1 MNASYVHSY
10 LKDGSV
16 FVLANEWA
24 KPLPDELYIEGA
36 IDLVINGTRLLGFE
50 DWDLVDQLWAY
61 LLDGLFSVFQSGK
74 PFEIFF
80 PDQPLK
86 LQLSRA
92 TEHRIN
98 FSVGNHSANVSAT
111 SLLFVLAQGGQDFIK
126 EIRRLAPSSSASW
139 NPYVDKCAGLLE
151 IAYAM
156 DSR

>member
-61 LLDGLFSVFQSGK
+61 LLDGLFSVFKSGK

-86 LQLSRA
+86 LQLSRV
-92 TEHRIN
+92 TKHRIN

-126 EIRRLAPSSSASW
+126 EITRLSPSSSASW
-139 NPYVDKCAGLLE
+139 SPYVDKCAVLLE